1 VSQLRPRHDI
11 GPLEIEQLEER
22 LYEHNVAATGHAD
35 GRGLG
40 FEALDGDGR
49 QIAAVAGHTWGGVAE
64 LAQVW
69 VDPAHRGR
77 GLGRALVEAAIAE
90 ARARGCRSVF
100 LMTYDFQAPGLYAAL
115 GFERVVE
122 VEGWPLGHTHI
133 LMRLSLVTAGDQT

>member
-1 VSQLRPRHDI
+1 MSAVRPRHDF
-11 GPLEIEQLEER
+11 GPLDIERLEER

-40 FEALDGDGR
+40 FEALDDEGR

-64 LAQVW
+64 IVQVW

-77 GLGRALVEAAIAE
+77 GLGRQLVEAAIAE
-90 ARARGCRSVF
+90 ARARGCRSMC

-122 VEGWPLGHTHI
+122 VADWPLGHTHI
-133 LMRLSLVTAGDQT
+133 LMRLSLVTGGDQT